1 MAEKK
6 FIASAPG
13 RMDVMG
19 GIADYSGSLVLQKA
33 IGQQTRVEIA
43 LRNDFICNL
52 YSQLPDG
59 EELHFSVNYRLLLH
73 HNAVNYSYARNI
85 LAGMPGG
92 SWASYVL
99 GCVLVLQKEKGID
112 FRGADFTIHS
122 EIAHGKGVAS
132 SAALEVATLRA
143 LAKAFAVNFQKTE
156 LAHFAQ
162 TAENYVAGA
171 PCGLMDQ
178 LASAFGRPHTLQ
190 PIICQPD
197 QLLEAVPIPSSIAFF
212 GIDSGIRH
220 QVAGASYAD
229 VRCAAFM
236 GYTIIARSLGVTEKE
251 IIEAK
256 ARKHARHLPFAGYLS
271 NITPAEFED
280 RFAAL
285 LPEII
290 SGEDFKKLFGS
301 IIDPVTAV
309 NSAKKYSVK
318 VCTAHPVYE
327 NQRVKHF
334 LEHLKTITGKPHTAA
349 GAIRQMGRLML
360 ASHQSYSACGLGTP
374 RTDEIVEQAISLN
387 GIAGARITGGGN
399 GGTVCLLTAG
409 GAGAE
414 AARELHHR
422 LCARYGQKFTFFE

>member
-13 RMDVMG
+13 RLDVMG

-33 IGQQTRVEIA
+33 INRQTRVE
-43 LRNDFICNL
+43 LTPRNDFVCNL

-59 EELHFSVNYRLLLH
+59 EELHFSVDYRLLLNN
-73 HNAVNYSYARNI
+73 NAVDYDYARNT
-85 LAGMPGG
+85 LARMPGG
-92 SWASYVL
+92 YWASYIL

-112 FRGADFTIHS
+112 FTGADFTVHS

-132 SAALEVATLRA
+132 SAAIEVATLRA
-143 LAKAFAVNFQKTE
+143 LEKAFSTNFAGTE
-156 LAHFAQ
+156 LPRYAQ
-162 TAENYVAGA
+162 IAENHVAGA

-178 LASAFGRPHTLQ
+178 LASAFGQPHTLQ

-197 QLLEAVPIPSSIAFF
+197 QLLEAVPIPSAIAFF

-220 QVAGASYAD
+220 QIAGASYTD

-256 ARKHARHLPFAGYLS
+256 SRKHVGHLPFGGYLS
-271 NITPAEFED
+271 NITPAEFENQ
-280 RFAAL
+280 FAAL

-290 SGEDFKKLFGS
+290 SGEDFKKLYGS

-309 NSAKKYSVK
+309 DSAKKYSVK
-318 VCTAHPVYE
+318 VCAAHPVYE
-327 NQRVKHF
+327 NQRVKQF
-334 LEHLKTITGKPHTAA
+334 LEHLKTITSKPQAA
-349 GAIRQMGRLML
+349 AEAIRQMGRLML
-360 ASHQSYSACGLGTP
+360 ASHQSYSACGLGTT
-374 RTDEIVEQAISLN
+374 RTDQLVEEATGLN
-387 GIAGARITGGGN
+387 EIAGARITGGGN
-399 GGTVCLLTAG
+399 GGTVCLLTVG
-409 GAGAE
+409 HAGAE
-414 AARELHHR
+414 AAHELHRR
-422 LCARYGQKFTFFE
+422 LCARYGQKLMFFE